1 MEPLLEKVS
10 KLIIKK
16 EYPWILKGRSI
27 IVELTQQGRK
37 QRIKLNKQGET
48 YVFSS
53 IIINSN
59 AIRGKKRRR
68 RLAYRAWRK
77 NGIKDLV
84 SFSFNDK
91 GDLVGV
97 IEQPVQ
103 TLDHEE
109 LSLYIE
115 TLAMECDRFEYI
127 LTGDDNL

>member
-1 MEPLLEKVS
+1 MEPLLEKIS
-10 KLIIKK
+10 KLINKK
-16 EYPWILKGRSI
+16 EYPWVLKGRSI
-27 IVELTQQGRK
+27 IVELAQTGRK
-37 QRIKLNKQGET
+37 QRIKLIKQGAT

-53 IIINSN
+53 VIINSS
-59 AIRGKKRRR
+59 AIRGKNRRR

-84 SFSFNDK
+84 TFSFNDK
-91 GDLVGV
+91 GDLIGI
-97 IEQPVQ
+97 IEQPAQ